1 MTTNSN
7 DARDA
12 LKRLA
17 DALAEDVLSAPDG
30 EILEDAA
37 EIYGDPEKLAIDML
51 KLFEQTASEQGKE
64 RLAAARLA
72 VAADRRRPAA
82 VVRLPPAEAR
92 RRLQQLI
99 AADPETARKLT
110 AAARKGERLSDD
122 DVQSMLEDFEELG
135 VTLPNDTEEPE
146 K

>member
-12 LKRLA
+12 LRRLA
-17 DALAEDVLSAPDG
+17 DALAEDVLSAPES
-30 EILEDAA
+30 EILQEAA
-37 EIYGDPEKLAIDML
+37 ELFGDPAKLATNML
-51 KLFEQTASEQGKE
+51 KLFEQTMGEQGKE
-64 RLAAARLA
+64 RLAAAREA
-72 VAADRRRPAA
+72 VAAERRRPAG
-82 VVRLPPAEAR
+82 VFRLPPAEAR
-92 RRLQQLI
+92 RLLQQLI

-110 AAARKGERLSDD
+110 VAARKGEDLSDD

-135 VTLPNDTEEPE
+135 VTLPGGTEDPQ

>member
-12 LKRLA
+12 LRRLA
-17 DALAEDVLSAPDG
+17 DALAEDVLSAPDS

-37 EIYGDPEKLAIDML
+37 EIYGDPEKLAADML

-64 RLAAARLA
+64 RLEAARLA

>member
-1 MTTNSN
+1 M
-7 DARDA
+7 
-12 LKRLA
+12 
-17 DALAEDVLSAPDG
+17 LSAPDS

-37 EIYGDPEKLAIDML
+37 EIYGDPEKLAADML

-64 RLAAARLA
+64 RLAAARTA

-82 VVRLPPAEAR
+82 VVRLPPADAR

-135 VTLPNDTEEPE
+135 VTLPNDTEDPE

>member
-37 EIYGDPEKLAIDML
+37 EIYGDPENLAADML
-51 KLFEQTASEQGKE
+51 KLFEQTALVQANEGVV
-64 RLAAARLA
+64 AAQ
-72 VAADRRRPAA
+72 VGGAADRRRPSA
-82 VVRLPPAEAR
+82 VVRLPPAVAR

>member
-7 DARDA
+7 DARDP
-12 LKRLA
+12 LRRLA
-17 DALAEDVLSAPDG
+17 DALAEDVLNAPDS

-37 EIYGDPEKLAIDML
+37 EIYGDPEKLAADML

-64 RLAAARLA
+64 RLEAAQLA
-72 VAADRRRPAA
+72 VAADRRRPSA
-82 VVRLPPAEAR
+82 VVRLPPAVAR

>member
-12 LKRLA
+12 LRRLA
-17 DALAEDVLSAPDG
+17 DALADDVLNAPDS

-37 EIYGDPEKLAIDML
+37 EIYGDPEKIAAEMV
-51 KLFEQTASEQGKE
+51 KLFEQTASERGKE
-64 RLAAARLA
+64 RLAAARAA
-72 VAADRRRPAA
+72 VATDRRRPAA
-82 VVRLPPAEAR
+82 VVRLPPTEAR

-110 AAARKGERLSDD
+110 AAARKGDRLSDD

-135 VTLPNDTEEPE
+135 VTQPNDAEEPE

>member
-12 LKRLA
+12 LRRLA
-17 DALAEDVLSAPDG
+17 DALAEDVLSAPDS
-30 EILEDAA
+30 EILEEAA
-37 EIYGDPEKLAIDML
+37 EIHGDPAKLAADML
-51 KLFEQTASEQGKE
+51 KLFEQTMSEQGKE
-64 RLAAARLA
+64 RLAAAREA

-82 VVRLPPAEAR
+82 VFRLPPAEAR

-110 AAARKGERLSDD
+110 VAARKGEGLSDD

-135 VTLPNDTEEPE
+135 VTLPGDTEGPE

>member
-12 LKRLA
+12 LRRLA
-17 DALAEDVLSAPDG
+17 DAFAEDVLSAPDS
-30 EILEDAA
+30 EILEEAA
-37 EIYGDPEKLAIDML
+37 EIYGDPEKLAADMV

-64 RLAAARLA
+64 RLAAAREA

-92 RRLQQLI
+92 RRLQKLI
-99 AADPETARKLT
+99 DADPETARKLT
-110 AAARKGERLSDD
+110 AAARKGDRLSDD
-122 DVQSMLEDFEELG
+122 DVLSMLEDFEELG
-135 VTLPNDTEEPE
+135 VTLPNDTEDPE

>member
-37 EIYGDPEKLAIDML
+37 EIYGDPEKLAADML

-82 VVRLPPAEAR
+82 VVRLPPAVAR

>member
-12 LKRLA
+12 LRRLA
-17 DALAEDVLSAPDG
+17 DALAEDVLSAPDS
-30 EILEDAA
+30 EILEEAA
-37 EIYGDPEKLAIDML
+37 EIYGDPEKLAADML

-64 RLAAARLA
+64 RLAAAREA

-135 VTLPNDTEEPE
+135 VTLPNDTEDPE

>member
-37 EIYGDPEKLAIDML
+37 EIYGDPEKLAADML

-72 VAADRRRPAA
+72 VAADRRRPSA
-82 VVRLPPAEAR
+82 VVRLPPAVAR

>member
-12 LKRLA
+12 LRRLA
-17 DALAEDVLSAPDG
+17 DALAEDVLNAPDS

-37 EIYGDPEKLAIDML
+37 EIYGDPEKLAADML

-64 RLAAARLA
+64 RLAAARTA

-82 VVRLPPAEAR
+82 VVLLPPADAR

-135 VTLPNDTEEPE
+135 VTLPNDTEDPE

>member
-12 LKRLA
+12 LRRLA
-17 DALAEDVLSAPDG
+17 DALAEDVLSAPDS
-30 EILEDAA
+30 EILEEAA
-37 EIYGDPEKLAIDML
+37 EIHGDPEKLAADML

-64 RLAAARLA
+64 RLAAAREA
-72 VAADRRRPAA
+72 VAAERRRPAG
-82 VVRLPPAEAR
+82 VFRLPPAEAR
-92 RRLQQLI
+92 RLLQQLI

-110 AAARKGERLSDD
+110 VAARKGEGLSDD

-135 VTLPNDTEEPE
+135 VTLPGGTEDPQ

>member
-12 LKRLA
+12 LRRLA
-17 DALAEDVLSAPDG
+17 DALADDVLNAPDS

-37 EIYGDPEKLAIDML
+37 EIYGDPEKIASEMV

-64 RLAAARLA
+64 RLAAARAA
-72 VAADRRRPAA
+72 VATDRSRPAA

-110 AAARKGERLSDD
+110 AAARKGDRLSDD

-135 VTLPNDTEEPE
+135 VIQPNDAEEPE

>member
-7 DARDA
+7 DTRDA
-12 LKRLA
+12 LRRLVDSLA
-17 DALAEDVLSAPDG
+17 DDVLNAPDS

-37 EIYGDPEKLAIDML
+37 EICGDPEKLAADML
-51 KLFEQTASEQGKE
+51 KLFEQTASEQGKD
-64 RLAAARLA
+64 RLAEAREA

-82 VVRLPPAEAR
+82 VVRLVPAEAR
-92 RRLQQLI
+92 SRLQQLI

-110 AAARKGERLSDD
+110 AAARKGDRLSDD
-122 DVQSMLEDFEELG
+122 DVQSLLEDFEELG
-135 VTLPNDTEEPE
+135 VTLPNDTEDPQ

>member
-1 MTTNSN
+1 MTANSN
-7 DARDA
+7 DAREA

-17 DALAEDVLSAPDG
+17 DALAEDVLGAPDS

-37 EIYGDPEKLAIDML
+37 EIYGNPEKVAADML

-64 RLAAARLA
+64 RLAAARAA
-72 VAADRRRPAA
+72 VTADRRRPST
-82 VVRLPPAEAR
+82 VVRLPAAEAR
-92 RRLQQLI
+92 RRLEQLI

-110 AAARKGERLSDD
+110 VAARKGEVLSDD
-122 DVQSMLEDFEELG
+122 DVQSMLEDFAELG
-135 VTLPNDTEEPE
+135 VAFGDHTEDSQ

>member
-37 EIYGDPEKLAIDML
+37 EIYGDPEKLAADML

-64 RLAAARLA
+64 RLAAARDA
-72 VAADRRRPAA
+72 VAADRRRPAV
-82 VVRLPPAEAR
+82 VVRLPPAVAR

-99 AADPETARKLT
+99 AADLETARKLT
-110 AAARKGERLSDD
+110 AAARKGEGLSDD

>member
-12 LKRLA
+12 LRRLA
-17 DALAEDVLSAPDG
+17 DALAEDVLSAPDS
-30 EILEDAA
+30 EILEEAA
-37 EIYGDPEKLAIDML
+37 EIHGDPAKLAADML
-51 KLFEQTASEQGKE
+51 KLFEQTMSEQGKE
-64 RLAAARLA
+64 RLAAAREA

-82 VVRLPPAEAR
+82 VIRLSPAEAR

-110 AAARKGERLSDD
+110 VAARKGEGLSDD

-135 VTLPNDTEEPE
+135 VTLPGDTEDPQ

>member
-12 LKRLA
+12 LRRLA
-17 DALAEDVLSAPDG
+17 DALAEDVLSAPDN
-30 EILEDAA
+30 EILEEAT
-37 EIYGDPEKLAIDML
+37 EIYGDPEKLAADML
-51 KLFEQTASEQGKE
+51 KLFELTASEQGKE
-64 RLAAARLA
+64 RLAAAREA

-99 AADPETARKLT
+99 EADPETTRKLT
-110 AAARKGERLSDD
+110 AAARKGDRLSDD

-135 VTLPNDTEEPE
+135 VTLPADSEDPE